1 VKEDTAMNIVTTCLA
16 AAIPLTLLL
25 LLFGLLWA
33 AGRIEQRR
41 NERYAKQIA
50 LTDAIHRELGAVAAP
65 TLHRRRGGGWTVT
78 MAVPFDQPSTVA
90 ALLRITQRL
99 ASYEVVLTP
108 RVNPQKPGRDP
119 RSTVDHPV
127 RAAA

>member
-1 VKEDTAMNIVTTCLA
+1 MNLMTTCLA
-16 AAIPLTLLL
+16 VAIPFTILLVV
-25 LLFGLLWA
+25 FGLLLA
-33 AGRIEQRR
+33 VDRIEQRR

-65 TLHRRRGGGWTVT
+65 TLYRRRGGGWTVS

-90 ALLRITQRL
+90 ALLRITAR
-99 ASYEVVLTP
+99 AGSYDDVVLTP
-108 RVNPQKPGRDP
+108 LSP
-119 RSTVDHPV
+119 RSTSTADRRSPIDRPV